1 MYRINITRY
10 GQKTPRIKI
19 QLIKRKAGKGEQ
31 RKKLKKYKHKTNSK
45 MTDLSQIISIS
56 Q

>member
-1 MYRINITRY
+1 MYKINITRY

-31 RKKLKKYKHKTNSK
+31 RNKTQK
-45 MTDLSQIISIS
+45 IQT
-56 Q
+56 